1 MVVVVVSKVV
11 DMMSWVEKNHYH
23 SYYYLGGMAKSSFVP
38 CKAFVQ

>member
-11 DMMSWVEKNHYH
+11 DMMGCVEKNHSY
-23 SYYYLGGMAKSSFVP
+23 YYYLGGMAKSSFVL